1 MRLIVILPP
10 GKEKAIGKYQ
20 LHKYRIFPKDAQA
33 LGLPARDGAADADDE
48 IQIICDFSMLPA
60 QTGKRAVRAL
70 ERIEAALRGADKDF
84 LATEPDREAEAI
96 AWHVLTCLR
105 EGDSIGKGPVRA
117 IALREVTPD
126 TGEEKDGPAGRNSD
140 GRAAG
145 SRKAA
150 TRATGA
156 GRRHLNTEQAAVYLG
171 FSPKSLTRWRP
182 TGQGPEF
189 SQVGRRILY
198 NIEDLDKWVK
208 KHKRRFSGE
217 DEGES

>member
-10 GKEKAIGKYQ
+10 GKEKVIGKYQ
-20 LHKYRIFPKDAQA
+20 LHKYRIVPKEAQA
-33 LGLPARDGAADADDE
+33 IGLPERDGAANAGDE
-48 IQIICDFSMLPA
+48 IQIICDFSMLSAP
-60 QTGKRAVRAL
+60 TGKRAVRAL
-70 ERIEAALRGADKDF
+70 ESIEAALRGADKDF

-96 AWHVLTCLR
+96 AWQVLTCLR

-126 TGEEKDGPAGRNSD
+126 TGEEKDSPAGRHGD

-150 TRATGA
+150 TRAAGA
-156 GRRHLNTEQAAVYLG
+156 GRRYLNTEQAATYLG

-182 TGQGPEF
+182 TGEGPEF
-189 SQVGRRILY
+189 SQFGRRILY
-198 NIEDLDKWVK
+198 YIDDLDKWAK

-217 DEGES
+217 DKEDS